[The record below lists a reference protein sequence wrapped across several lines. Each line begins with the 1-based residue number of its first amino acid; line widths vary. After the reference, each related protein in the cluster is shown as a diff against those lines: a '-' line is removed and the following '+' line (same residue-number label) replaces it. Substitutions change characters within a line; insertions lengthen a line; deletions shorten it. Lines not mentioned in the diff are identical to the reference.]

1 MVLKLFSRL
10 PGSRRGERAGRQGAR
25 PLLDTQIFDDVL
37 AKGSMTDRQALASQ
51 LSAFVCGKDANDPER
66 RLVTPYL
73 HRLLQDED
81 MRVRQ
86 ACAVGLTGDEHLD
99 ADSVFMITA
108 DAEAIALPFL
118 RRAKALD
125 EARQLAIFR
134 AGDVK
139 RREALAQREAIGE
152 GLLTQIARE
161 GELRV
166 VLALLDNGRAR
177 IDGDNLKRIYA
188 RFRDVP
194 AVTERLL
201 ARRDLPAEIRIVHV
215 RTATE
220 RVRTAILKGELPA
233 SVAIR
238 KAVED
243 TEERALADI
252 LVSLAGDQE
261 KLRAA
266 MRFMAGRGL
275 LTAAVILRAAVRGHV
290 RVLLVALS
298 VLGGA
303 SSKRLERI
311 ARKGSRRAF
320 RALYRKS
327 GLPES
332 ILPLA
337 EAVFDVAHTHGDAE
351 VGVSEA
357 TFGREVLSRI
367 MAADNDLSVVEK
379 ARMAEILAQ
388 LADDETRHVAAR
400 LGKGLL
406 KAA

>member
-1 MVLKLFSRL
+1 MLKLFSRL
-10 PGSRRGERAGRQGAR
+10 PGAGRGERAGRQR
-25 PLLDTQIFDDVL
+25 PLLDTRVFDNVL
-37 AKGSMTDRQALASQ
+37 ANGSVTDRQALACQ
-51 LSAFVCGKDANDPER
+51 LAAFVRGREAKDPER

-73 HRLLQDED
+73 HRLLQDKD

-86 ACAVGLTGDEHLD
+86 ACAESLTEDAHLD
-99 ADSVFMITA
+99 ADSVFLITA

-125 EARQLAIFR
+125 AARQVAIFK
-134 AGDVK
+134 AGDEK
-139 RREALAQREAIGE
+139 RREALAQRAAVSDR
-152 GLLTQIARE
+152 LMTLIARE
-161 GELRV
+161 GELPV
-166 VLALLDNGRAR
+166 VLALLDNGRVR

-201 ARRDLPAEIRIVHV
+201 ARKDLPAEIRIVHV

-252 LVSLAGDQE
+252 LISLAKDKEG
-261 KLRAA
+261 LRAA

-290 RVLLVALS
+290 AVLLAALG
-298 VLGGA
+298 VLAGA
-303 SSKRLERI
+303 SSRRLERI
-311 ARKGSRRAF
+311 AKKGSKRAL
-320 RALYRKS
+320 RALYKKS
-327 GLPES
+327 DLPEAA
-332 ILPLA
+332 LPLV
-337 EAVFDVAHTHGDAE
+337 EAVFDVAQKHGDAE
-351 VGVSEA
+351 AGVSEA
-357 TFGREVLSRI
+357 TFGREVLSWI
-367 MAADNDLSVVEK
+367 MAADNDLSVAEK
-379 ARMAEILAQ
+379 ARLAEILAQ
-388 LADDETRHVAAR
+388 LADEETRPLAAR